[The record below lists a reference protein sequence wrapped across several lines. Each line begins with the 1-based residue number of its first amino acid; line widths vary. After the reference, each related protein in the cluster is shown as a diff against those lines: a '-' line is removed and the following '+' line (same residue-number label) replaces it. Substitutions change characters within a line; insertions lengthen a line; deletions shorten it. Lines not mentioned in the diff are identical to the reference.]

1 MSQIEAKGQMA
12 SRAAAL
18 SDIDHLAG
26 QSIDR
31 DVNGIAPHD
40 MSIRIRI
47 GVTREKLED
56 EVVGLLMSNH
66 RL

>member
-1 MSQIEAKGQMA
+1 
-12 SRAAAL
+12 
-18 SDIDHLAG
+18 
-26 QSIDR
+26 
-31 DVNGIAPHD
+31 